1 MQLKGHYYYYTT
13 TTLAAN
19 TTTGKIQTGGVEDME
34 FLGVLKK
41 KHVEIP
47 GVN

>member
-1 MQLKGHYYYYTT
+1 MFFYSVFSIYRCFFAKKW
-13 TTLAAN
+13 AIPEKN
-19 TTTGKIQTGGVEDME
+19 PNRKVDDME

>member
-1 MQLKGHYYYYTT
+1 MGYSRKNAKRGQLCMWGE
-13 TTLAAN
+13 
-19 TTTGKIQTGGVEDME
+19 GWGERRGVEDIE

>member
-1 MQLKGHYYYYTT
+1 MDYS
-13 TTLAAN
+13 
-19 TTTGKIQTGGVEDME
+19 GKSSNNWTEDME